1 MGEMAAELTGRSV
14 LKLLM
19 WSIEAESNSWEEIQ
33 DTQHSM
39 ILIQSRSQYKSD
51 YEYVDYKYTPNYY

>member
-19 WSIEAESNSWEEIQ
+19 WSIEAESKSWEEIE
-33 DTQHSM
+33 DAQHSM
-39 ILIQSRSQYKSD
+39 ILK
-51 YEYVDYKYTPNYY
+51 